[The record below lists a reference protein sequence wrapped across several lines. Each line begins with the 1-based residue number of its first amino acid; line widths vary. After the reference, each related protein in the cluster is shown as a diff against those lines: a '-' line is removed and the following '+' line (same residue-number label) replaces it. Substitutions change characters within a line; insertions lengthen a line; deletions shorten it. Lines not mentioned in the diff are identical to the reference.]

1 MFCPEDSNIRRACNT
16 SMPDTS
22 LSLVVLDSPA
32 LTSAG
37 NTLEL
42 MSMLFR
48 GTILESCAGPV
59 IELKSNGDF
68 DIGLETLCVDMVTV
82 CVPLVWG
89 KAQRLLD
96 GSERPGVVIVLE
108 LTTVLDEGGSNV
120 GQVTGGTID
129 SVGVI
134 PGTSGVREGP
144 NLMVF
149 VLETRIGEVNV
160 AILTG
165 ATIDGVGDEPRT
177 PDNRGPDVV
186 MAFVLK
192 TGGLDTE
199 SLITDDS

>member
-1 MFCPEDSNIRRACNT
+1 MFCPEESNIRRACNT
-16 SMPDTS
+16 SIPDTS
-22 LSLVVLDSPA
+22 FSIVVLDSPA
-32 LTSAG
+32 LTSPG
-37 NTLEL
+37 NTPEL

-48 GTILESCAGPV
+48 GTILEPCVGLV
-59 IELKSNGDF
+59 KELKSNGDF
-68 DIGLETLCVDMVTV
+68 DMGLETLCVDMVTV

-89 KAQRLLD
+89 KVQRLLD
-96 GSERPGVVIVLE
+96 GSDRPGVVIVLG

-134 PGTSGVREGP
+134 PGP

-177 PDNRGPDVV
+177 PDNKEGTDVV

-199 SLITDDS
+199 SLITGDN

>member
-1 MFCPEDSNIRRACNT
+1 M
-16 SMPDTS
+16 
-22 LSLVVLDSPA
+22 VLDSPA

-37 NTLEL
+37 NTPEL

-48 GTILESCAGPV
+48 GTILESCVGPV
-59 IELKSNGDF
+59 TELKSNGDF

-82 CVPLVWG
+82 CVPLAWG
-89 KAQRLLD
+89 KVQRLPD

-149 VLETRIGEVNV
+149 VLELTRIGEVNV

-165 ATIDGVGDEPRT
+165 ATIDGFGDEPRT
-177 PDNRGPDVV
+177 ADNREGPDVV
-186 MAFVLK
+186 MVFVLQ
-192 TGGLDTE
+192 TGDLDTK
-199 SLITDDS
+199 SLITDGN